1 MSIDIGIVT
10 MSICPEL
17 KRQPWPTCR
26 CAVSGSGPASA
37 LRMSWT
43 PTGNSG
49 ETGPEFPCLQICSA
63 GSRELCTAGP
73 PGYQSF
79 HLQHQS
85 RPDSPK
91 GPGWNLP
98 ITSYLGAQM
107 VWPQRVNVQPHH
119 HQGQDSKPGTE
130 PTATAGFNSDS
141 CPVLLRWLVQCFFH
155 L

>member
-98 ITSYLGAQM
+98 ITSYLGHKWFGHSGSMYSLTTTKDRTVSLALSQQLQQ
-107 VWPQRVNVQPHH
+107 VSIV
-119 HQGQDSKPGTE
+119 
-130 PTATAGFNSDS
+130 TAALYSLDG
-141 CPVLLRWLVQCFFH
+141 
-155 L
+155 